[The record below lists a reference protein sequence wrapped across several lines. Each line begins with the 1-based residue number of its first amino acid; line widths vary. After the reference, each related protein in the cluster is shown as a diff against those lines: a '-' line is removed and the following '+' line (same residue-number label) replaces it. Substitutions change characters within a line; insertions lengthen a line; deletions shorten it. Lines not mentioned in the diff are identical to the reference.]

1 MKRILCLILAV
12 LSLCFASC
20 AEPESTD
27 TSCEHQ
33 FLQKKQYY
41 CLKDGE
47 DGQEIYTLD
56 KCTLCDQ
63 QVKVKGQVVS
73 GQTGVAPALHRAEK
87 GDVIYLKKSRYVLIN
102 VLRELED
109 VTFYAEDNAII
120 EEFRLAHEGQTKNIT
135 LRNMDFITSSGGLI
149 MMSDVDGINVIDCV
163 FEGGVQFADSASG
176 SPTIKNVNIQNT
188 SFTRIANGNKLTAV
202 RIKKVENFTATNCTF
217 DEVEYNAIQIGGTEL
232 TGRVTIKGN
241 SFRGTVSRVIHLANN
256 NIDFCDISDNTFY
269 DNTDLEDTTGR
280 YVHGYNGNI
289 VLGMNRWEI
298 IPDAIDDN
306 FSGISVGNV
315 TYDKTQQILIEE

>member
-1 MKRILCLILAV
+1 MMKKIHCLILAMI
-12 LSLCFASC
+12 SLCFVPYTAAC
-20 AEPESTD
+20 ST
-27 TSCEHQ
+27 TCEHQ
-33 FLQKKQYY
+33 LAQKKQYY

-47 DGQEIYTLD
+47 DGKEIYTLD

-63 QVKVKGQVVS
+63 QVKVKGQVVG
-73 GQTGVAPALHRAEK
+73 GQSEVAPALHNAEK
-87 GDVIYLKKSRYVLIN
+87 GDVIYLKKSRYILIN

-109 VTFYAEDNAII
+109 VTFYAEDNTSVD
-120 EEFRLAHEGQTKNIT
+120 EVKLAPDGQIKNIT
-135 LRNMDFITSSGGLI
+135 FRNIDFITSTGGLT
-149 MMSDVDGINVIDCV
+149 MMSDIDGINVIDCA

-176 SPTIKNVNIQNT
+176 SPEIKNVNIQNT
-188 SFTRIANGNKLTAV
+188 SFTKIANGHKLTAV
-202 RIKKVENFTATNCTF
+202 RIKKVENFTMTNCTF
-217 DEVEYNAIQIGGTEL
+217 DEVEYNAIQIGGTKL

-241 SFRGTVSRVIHLANN
+241 SFRETVSRVIHLANN
-256 NIDFCDISDNTFY
+256 EITSCDISDNTFY
-269 DNTDLEDTTGR
+269 SNMDFEEASGR

-298 IPDAIDDN
+298 IPEAIDDN